1 MWHLVTHSD
10 IGWLA
15 VLILWLANGV
25 VFSGVQFAITIMRMA
40 GKDDDDQGG
49 KRDDIPLRVLEP
61 IRVETTDRPKLLASY
76 IFTKLKQNAPRLRA
90 RFVFESGG
98 GPQHP

>member
-1 MWHLVTHSD
+1 MPKLIKLYITQVLIGFAISATFVAALLYFNVANMWHLVTHSD

-40 GKDDDDQGG
+40 GKDDDDHGG
-49 KRDDIPLRVLEP
+49 KHDDIPLRVLEP
-61 IRVETTDRPKLLASY
+61 IRVEHSDRA
-76 IFTKLKQNAPRLRA
+76 
-90 RFVFESGG
+90 
-98 GPQHP
+98 